1 MISRAFTAFVL
12 ATAAL
17 NLISCAKTQGNERLR
32 EKAEIDAK
40 TGQDVVDQRAIEME
54 ARLLR
59 QQRFYQALNGTFTG
73 KMKVDKGNTYTVRF
87 LITPTIALY
96 DGQRTRSLDEI
107 TYDLTNLAFNIEEV
121 TTAPISKNK
130 VFSTGCV
137 YSAIKAKVDEGFV
150 LASNSTCPVS
160 YTLSLGYKSV
170 NKDGK
175 VRENS
180 SPSVSR
186 KVLDGEIEV
195 MNKLSVEMRSVHRNG
210 INRFDVVRAN

>member
-1 MISRAFTAFVL
+1 MISRAFTAVVL
-12 ATAAL
+12 ATAAF
-17 NLISCAKTQGNERLR
+17 NLIACAKTQGNERLR
-32 EKAEIDAK
+32 EKADIDAK
-40 TGQDVVDQRAIEME
+40 SGQDAVDKRATDME

-59 QQRFYQALNGTFTG
+59 QQRFYQALNGKFEG
-73 KMKVDKGNTYTVRF
+73 KMKVDKNTYTVRF

-96 DGQRTRSLDEI
+96 EGDRVRSVDEI

-137 YSAIKAKVDEGFV
+137 YSAIKAKTDEGFV
-150 LASNSTCPVS
+150 LASSANCPVS
-160 YTLSLGYKSV
+160 YTLSLGYKAV

-186 KVLDGEIEV
+186 KVLDGDIEV

-210 INRFDVVRAN
+210 TLRFDVVRTN